1 MCGLSLFAAS
11 RGYSLVV
18 VRGVLT
24 VEASLVA
31 ERGAVGYVGFSSC
44 GSRVPEHRLSS
55 CGMRA

>member
-1 MCGLSLFAAS
+1 MEFVSGYRDEFLDFAALLF
-11 RGYSLVV
+11 GWFHKF
-18 VRGVLT
+18 
-24 VEASLVA
+24 VA